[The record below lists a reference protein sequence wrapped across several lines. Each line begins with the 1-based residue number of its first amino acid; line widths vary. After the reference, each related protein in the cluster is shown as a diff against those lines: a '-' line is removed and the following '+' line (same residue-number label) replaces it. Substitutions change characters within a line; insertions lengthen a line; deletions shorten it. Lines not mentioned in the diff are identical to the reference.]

1 MILSKLS
8 DKFCFARH
16 DPENNGVVTSSHLRG
31 QDETGSDFLEL

>member
-16 DPENNGVVTSSHLRG
+16 DPENNGVVTSSHLRS
-31 QDETGSDFLEL
+31 QDETGSDFIEL